1 MYIHLCMHL
10 TTIKE
15 EVMNLKETKQ
25 KRINWRQEREVKKNE
40 NI

>member
-1 MYIHLCMHL
+1 MHL